1 MSGRF
6 DGSFQIRRQTM
17 FRDIP
22 LNKLVPSPRN
32 VRRRHDDLAD
42 AQLKAD
48 IAARGL
54 LQNLV
59 VRENDRGRF
68 EVEAG
73 GRRYKALTALA
84 AEKHFPRTK
93 LVTCLVLGGDEG
105 DAREAS
111 LAENFHKL
119 AMNPADEAAA
129 FASIIDSGATVEDV
143 ARRFGLTVRFVEGR
157 LRLANLAP
165 VVFEALASGDITL
178 DLAKAF
184 GATSDIER
192 QATVFEEVV
201 QSPYRLTVDS
211 VRRMVLTATVTGADP
226 RAKHVGRDAYVAA
239 GGRIDRELFDDEASE
254 SWTDVAL
261 LERLATEAMAATATR
276 IAQEQGLAWV
286 RPTLE
291 SYLGY
296 GTLDGLTRLPL
307 RAPDPT
313 PEETERLAVLD
324 AEYDAHAAVL
334 EDEEADAEACAASEA
349 AIARIDHETAVIR
362 HKPPVLPDELRADAG
377 TFLLLGRDGIPRL
390 EQAWFMAARPVANED
405 AADDAVAV
413 VESHDT
419 DEPKRATLSQKLI
432 DELAMQRR
440 DILALHLAN
449 DPALA
454 LDVAVF
460 SIADDSRAGRSE
472 PSGTTLR
479 GTAAS
484 GPVHGFEATDAPATA
499 AFAEARNGLDISW
512 CAGDTRVERF
522 VAFRELPDEARAAW
536 LGMVVARTLE
546 ASLNIGQAFGPRGCA
561 FHDLLGSLLGIDV
574 AAWWR
579 PTAANFFDRVSKA
592 TTLDALSQ
600 VGGPELASR
609 YAGSKKAELAAA
621 AERIFSGNFIAEIE
635 TKQAAIAWVPDVMR
649 FEHQRDENRVGEPA
663 AEDATPSVVDHDDE
677 PHTGLAA

>member
-1 MSGRF
+1 
-6 DGSFQIRRQTM
+6 M

-32 VRRRHDDLAD
+32 VRRRHDELAD

-59 VRENDRGRF
+59 VRENEKGRF

-73 GRRYKALTALA
+73 GRRHKALSALA
-84 AEKHFPRTK
+84 AEKHFARAQPIS
-93 LVTCLVLGGDEG
+93 CLVIGGDEG

-129 FASIIDSGATVEDV
+129 FASIIDSGASVEDV

-165 VVFEALASGDITL
+165 VVFEALASGEITL

-192 QATVFEEVV
+192 QATVFEEVI

-211 VRRMVLTATVTGADP
+211 VRRMVLTATATGNDP
-226 RAKHVGRDAYVAA
+226 RARLVGREAYVAA
-239 GGRIDRELFDDEASE
+239 GGRIDRELFDDETSE
-254 SWTDVAL
+254 TWTDFAL
-261 LERLATEAMAATATR
+261 LERLASDAMAATAQQ
-276 IAQEQGLAWV
+276 IAKEQGLAWV
-286 RPTLE
+286 RPTLD

-296 GTLDGLTRLPL
+296 GSLDGLTRLPL
-307 RAPDPT
+307 RAPEPT
-313 PEETERLAVLD
+313 SEEIERLAVLD
-324 AEYDAHAAVL
+324 AEYDAHAAIL
-334 EDEEADAEACAASEA
+334 ENEEADADVFAASETAIVRIDLETA
-349 AIARIDHETAVIR
+349 AIRN
-362 HKPPVLPDELRADAG
+362 KPPVLPEDLRAEAG

-390 EQAWFMAARPVANED
+390 EQAWFTATAAAETGDV
-405 AADDAVAV
+405 ADDAIAV

-419 DEPKRATLSQKLI
+419 DDAKRATLSQKLI

-449 DPALA
+449 DPSLA
-454 LDVAVF
+454 LDVAIF
-460 SIADDSRAGRSE
+460 SIADDNRLGRSE
-472 PSGTTLR
+472 PTGTTLR
-479 GTAAS
+479 GSAAT

-499 AFAEARNGLDISW
+499 ALAEARLGLDTSW
-512 CAGDTRVERF
+512 CGSDTKAERF
-522 VAFRELPDEARAAW
+522 LAFRDLPDESRAAW

-546 ASLNIGQAFGPRGCA
+546 ASLNASGAAARGCR
-561 FHDLLGSLLGIDV
+561 FHDLLGTQLGIDV

-579 PTAANFFDRVSKA
+579 PTAANFFDRISKA
-592 TTLDALSQ
+592 TILDALSQ

-635 TKQAAIAWVPDVMR
+635 TKQAAVAWIPDVMR
-649 FEHQRDENRVGEPA
+649 FAGQPSEAGSAERP
-663 AEDATPSVVDHDDE
+663 AEDATSSGVELDAE
-677 PHTGLAA
+677 PQTGLAA